1 VLETVDLNSYYD
13 EGHILHGISLKIE
26 EGERVAVLGRNGAG
40 KSTFLK
46 SLMNAGPR
54 VIGDV
59 RFEGKSLAGLP
70 SFRRARLG
78 LAMVPEDRRIFTH
91 LTVEENLLMAHY
103 AAGGRTKAD
112 ARRIIESFSLL
123 APLTKRYGGQLSG
136 GQQQIVAVARAFMAS
151 PRILL
156 LDEPTEGLAPVIVE
170 QMAKEFVSICDREK
184 VGLVL
189 CEQNIWFSRACTSRV
204 FLIDTGRIVFS
215 GRWDEFDANADLK
228 KKYLAV

>member
-1 VLETVDLNSYYD
+1 VLETVGLNAYYD
-13 EGHILHGISLKIE
+13 DGHILHDVSFDMAD
-26 EGERVAVLGRNGAG
+26 GERVAVLGRNGAG

-54 VIGDV
+54 VVGEV
-59 RFEGKSLAGLP
+59 RFEGQSLATLP
-70 SFRRARLG
+70 SFKRARLG

-103 AAGGRTKAD
+103 AAGGRAKAD
-112 ARRIIESFSLL
+112 TQRVIDSFSLL
-123 APLTKRYGGQLSG
+123 APLTRRYGGQLSG

-170 QMAKEFVSICDREK
+170 QMAKEFVSICDKEK

-204 FLIDTGRIVFS
+204 YLIDTGRIVFS
-215 GRWDEFDANADLK
+215 GTWDEFDADTDLK
-228 KKYLAV
+228 QKYLAV